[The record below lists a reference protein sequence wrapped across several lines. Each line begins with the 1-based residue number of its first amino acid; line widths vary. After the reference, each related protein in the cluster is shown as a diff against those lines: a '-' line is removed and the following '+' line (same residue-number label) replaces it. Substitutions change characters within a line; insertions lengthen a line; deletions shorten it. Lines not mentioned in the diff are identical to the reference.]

1 MSRRL
6 VVLCG
11 LAAALALAATLVPG
25 ADDDDATVVGAAPR
39 AGGPRPVPVA
49 AGPDGRKEAP
59 AVPGASAPVATPAVA
74 APAAA
79 AVQPASAVQ
88 PAAAMPR
95 ASAIQPAAAASGGPL
110 RTTLRA
116 SADLFP
122 APPAAPVV
130 AAPAP
135 PPPPPAPPP
144 RPRFVLIGRLVDGGG
159 PTAIMRQ
166 GEQVLTLRL
175 GDRSGG
181 FRMTA
186 LDDEAA
192 TFLHEATGSSSRIAL
207 GDATG
212 AARGRAQ
219 QAAAPAPTEEEA
231 PSAD

>member
-1 MSRRL
+1 LNRRL

-39 AGGPRPVPVA
+39 SGGPRPAPGVT
-49 AGPDGRKEAP
+49 GPDGRKEAP
-59 AVPGASAPVATPAVA
+59 TIPDAASPGVASPAVA
-74 APAAA
+74 VPAAA
-79 AVQPASAVQ
+79 AV
-88 PAAAMPR
+88 PR
-95 ASAIQPAAAASGGPL
+95 AAAASGGPL

-144 RPRFVLIGRLVDGGG
+144 RPRFVLIGRLVDAGG
-159 PTAIMRQ
+159 PTAIVRQ
-166 GEQVLTLRL
+166 GEQVLTLRV

-192 TFLHEATGSSSRIAL
+192 TFLHEVTGSSSRIVL

-212 AARGRAQ
+212 ATRGRAQ
-219 QAAAPAPTEEEA
+219 QPAAPAPTEEEA